1 MTQARR
7 SRQRG
12 GHSKDLV
19 TQGETS
25 SGKSHET
32 KNRAGPGPGNVWF
45 CATDRYWRMDW
56 RERSNSSND
65 RQEAVPIA
73 GEKWE
78 KMKSWTWA
86 GEGLIGELSGSDTS
100 WVWGCVGV
108 RSERGEEGRV
118 RDASQIS
125 SRGDGVNDGAN
136 WWKWRENESYA
147 YQGRRGL
154 ESNHLFPLSKFLG
167 ILSSEKSWFRTVVVM
182 PFSHPPSQSKTPFIF
197 TTTIQGKQEKW
208 TTIL

>member
-1 MTQARR
+1 M
-7 SRQRG
+7 
-12 GHSKDLV
+12 
-19 TQGETS
+19 
-25 SGKSHET
+25 
-32 KNRAGPGPGNVWF
+32 KNRTGPGPGYVWLCHVWF

-65 RQEAVPIA
+65 RQDAVPIA
-73 GEKWE
+73 GEKRE

-86 GEGLIGELSGSDTS
+86 GEGLSGELSGSETS

-108 RSERGEEGRV
+108 RSEREEEGRV

-136 WWKWRENESYA
+136 WGKWRENESTA

-154 ESNHLFPLSKFLG
+154 ESNHLFPLSKFPG
-167 ILSSEKSWFRTVVVM
+167 IQSSEKSWFRTVVVYAI
-182 PFSHPPSQSKTPFIF
+182 FSSSIPKQNTNYFHHYYSRKTREMNNNTLRRGFKAETVRHF
-197 TTTIQGKQEKW
+197 Q
-208 TTIL
+208 